1 MDIRQIRGME
11 IAKGKMI
18 KPAKDGWLVKSQ
30 SSDNAYKVNHEFVCT
45 CPDAEKRGITCK
57 HAYAVRYY
65 LEVERETPQGTQ
77 TEKVRLTYKQAW
89 RAYTEAQC
97 TEIKLFDKLLKDLVE
112 SVEETEQIMG
122 RPRVPLKEQVF
133 CAIQKVYS
141 QLSSRRAR
149 SLFVNAEEKDQI
161 EKAPCYNM
169 VNLVLNRKDLTPIL
183 YELLAISAS
192 PLKDVDVDFAIDS
205 SGFRTSSFNSYATEK
220 YILGRHHKWLKAHI
234 STGTKTNI
242 VAALEITDEYGADS
256 PQLKPLVKSTDEAGF
271 KIGELSADKA
281 YSSRDNYDSV
291 QEVGGKAYIPFKSNA
306 TGKSKGSRLWAKMFH
321 YFQLHQDEFLEH
333 YHKRS
338 NVESTF
344 AAIKKKFGET
354 LKSKNPIAQENELIC
369 KFIAY
374 NLTVV
379 IHEMYELGINPDF
392 CSKSP
397 EPANK
402 VDET

>member
-1 MDIRQIRGME
+1 ME
-11 IAKGKMI
+11 IAKTKTI
-18 KPAKDGWLVKSQ
+18 KPTKDGWLVKSQ
-30 SSDNAYKVNHEFVCT
+30 SSDNCYKVDEQFVCN
-45 CPDAEKRGITCK
+45 CPDAEKRGVTCK

-65 LEVERETPQGTQ
+65 LQVERDTPEGIQ
-77 TEKVRLTYKQAW
+77 TEKVRITYKQAW
-89 RAYTEAQC
+89 KAYTEAQC
-97 TEIKLFDKLLKDLVE
+97 SEIKLFDKLLKDLVE
-112 SVEETEQIMG
+112 SVEEPEQKIG

-149 SLFVNAEEKDQI
+149 SLFVNAEEKEQI
-161 EKAPCYNM
+161 EKAPCYNI
-169 VNLVLNRKDLTPIL
+169 VNVVLNRKDITPIL
-183 YELLAISAS
+183 YELLTISAS
-192 PLKDVDVDFAIDS
+192 PLKDVDIDFAIDS

-220 YILGRHHKWLKAHI
+220 YTLGRHHKWLKAHI

-256 PQLKPLVKSTDEAGF
+256 TQFKPLVKETHAAGF
-271 KIGELSADKA
+271 KIGEMSADKA

-291 QEVGGKAYIPFKSNA
+291 QEVSGKAYIPFKSNA
-306 TGKSKGSRLWAKMFH
+306 TGKSKGSRLWSKMFH
-321 YFQLHQDEFLEH
+321 YFQMNQEEFLEH

-379 IHEMYELGINPDF
+379 IHEMYELGINADF
-392 CSKSP
+392 CSQSLQL
-397 EPANK
+397 AHK
-402 VDET
+402 VGET